1 MIQQHG
7 RAHPVIPMRP
17 IQLHHLVFKIA
28 SGLRRNH
35 GIALA
40 YPVKRIAENHPG
52 IEHHHQLIHEP
63 WKSSKKAVVALFL
76 LARSQAA
83 VEHHSNQQTVHSKN
97 GQLFAA
103 ARIPLLPGDGAA
115 IGKLRRKIDFF
126 TRRRFDVGKNPAQL
140 HLPVLLHLLSPVF
153 LPGVPAFLHF
163 LQGTLGNNHLLLHH
177 LVLSLNPHPQG
188 VLLVRIEGPP
198 LNARHVAASVH
209 DVFSRF
215 QTALYH
221 KRSQEKGAHQ
231 RNSIDLT
238 EKRRVRPNPPKHLP
252 DPPDD
257 LRFCDLLYFFTHIFT
272 FTIRCT
278 NS

>member
-7 RAHPVIPMRP
+7 RAHPVIPMSSV
-17 IQLHHLVFKIA
+17 QLHHLVFEIA
-28 SGLRRNH
+28 SGLCRNH

-40 YPVKRIAENHPG
+40 DPVKRIAENHPG

-63 WKSSKKAVVALFL
+63 GKSSKKAVVALFL
-76 LARSQAA
+76 LAGSQAA
-83 VEHHSNQQTVHSKN
+83 VERHSNQQTVHSKN

-103 ARIPLLPGDGAA
+103 ARVPLLPGDGAA
-115 IGKLRRKIDFF
+115 IGKLRRKINLFA
-126 TRRRFDVGKNPAQL
+126 RRRFDVGKNPAQL
-140 HLPVLLHLLSPVF
+140 HLPVLLHLLSPIF
-153 LPGVPAFLHF
+153 LPGVPAFLHL
-163 LQGTLGNNHLLLHH
+163 LQGTLGNNHLLLQH

-188 VLLVRIEGPP
+188 VLLVGIEGPP
-198 LNARHVAASVH
+198 LNPRHVAASVH

-231 RNSIDLT
+231 RNSIKLP
-238 EKRRVRPNPPKHLP
+238 KQRRVRPNPPKHPP

-257 LRFCDLLYFFTHIFT
+257 LRFCHLLYFFTHIFT